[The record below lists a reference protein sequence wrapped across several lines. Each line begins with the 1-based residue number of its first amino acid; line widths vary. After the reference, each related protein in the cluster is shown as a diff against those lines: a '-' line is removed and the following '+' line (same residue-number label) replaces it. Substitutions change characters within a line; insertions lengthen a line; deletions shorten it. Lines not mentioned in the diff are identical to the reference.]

1 MAFDTNTIT
10 AKGAELLAAATAAD
24 KLILVGCDAT
34 TTYLTENQAVVIAL
48 RPSTPASNTTS
59 VSMVGATGD
68 HVMARAEFDA
78 GVNTGG
84 DVNTLYLYGHKQ
96 SAPNDDYVVYIC
108 SSQTAFHLPEVGD
121 VISAYEALF
130 DMIYA
135 ANNDSVETASTS
147 VFTTLAEFNLLKERV
162 VTTHKEGL
170 IGVGDN
176 QNIYGDKYFYG
187 YLRCM
192 DTGSF
197 KIAEVSQNLT
207 VKGNILA
214 YDFSD
219 DPDEHPGDIGASNN
233 PFSNL
238 YVEDVHCGLI
248 SATDNII
255 TTQSVETGGGLH
267 CGTEAYFNSDI
278 YITGGIELSA
288 NVEPDTSNSGEVG
301 TYAYPF
307 QYCYAGG
314 LMMYSGMIGLPVSEG
329 NTPAQRITFGTSPNS
344 ISVIA
349 SNASI
354 NTSTTGTTT
363 GCSFNVTFAAVKQL
377 EITYNAGDS
386 QYETTIST
394 PLSVSGLLTCN
405 GLTGNQPS
413 YSSSTRN
420 IKVGSIFMA
429 MFDTGVS
436 ALYTGEE
443 YHSDSTDPLTYTL
456 KFAKVKGTYS
466 GGIGGFEVDNTND
479 SVPDGKYVLL
489 SDVDPTTNEA
499 WAFVQCVSLD

>member
-24 KLILVGCDAT
+24 KLILSGCDAT
-34 TTYLTENQAVVIAL
+34 TTYLTENQAVIISL

-96 SAPNDDYVVYIC
+96 SAPSDDYVVYIC

-176 QNIYGDKYFYG
+176 QNIYGNKNFHDDIYVDGTAQFNDVHFLEDVTVHK
-187 YLRCM
+187 
-192 DTGSF
+192 SI
-197 KIAEVSQNLT
+197 IA
-207 VKGNILA
+207 
-214 YDFSD
+214 FD
-219 DPDEHPGDIGASNN
+219 DPDPDVHPGDIGASNN

-255 TTQSVETGGGLH
+255 TAQNIEAYGSLHCDTEGYFGSDVYITDGGL
-267 CGTEAYFNSDI
+267 EL
-278 YITGGIELSA
+278 TGNIEPHTA
-288 NVEPDTSNSGEVG
+288 NTSELG

-329 NTPAQRITFGTSPNS
+329 NTPAQRITFGTSPTS

-377 EITYNAGDS
+377 EITYNAGNS
-386 QYETTIST
+386 QYETTLST

-429 MFDTGVS
+429 IFDTGVS

-443 YHSDSTDPLTYTL
+443 YHSDSTNPLTYTL